1 MYDDWVRRWITN
13 LAPEAKRT
21 YAIASLLHPCFK
33 TYDFVDNMELIPESD
48 KAWALRELRT
58 EWATVWKQTPT
69 LAPAPAPTPS
79 DAAAANPAADPTAD
93 PYAGSG
99 WEDHHT
105 RAGRPDAAAA
115 APVAAPAA
123 AVATDD
129 AAERPTKHR
138 KMSLGGL
145 LGGWIKKELAKP
157 APPTALDELEQ
168 YSTSPTPRSR
178 RLIDVKVLLWWKEK
192 EAKWPNLAK
201 MVKQYFAVPAS
212 SAGVERFF
220 SAAGKMHGDLSKSAK
235 DSTLEHSLFAAFN
248 IEA

>member
-1 MYDDWVRRWITN
+1 
-13 LAPEAKRT
+13 
-21 YAIASLLHPCFK
+21 
-33 TYDFVDNMELIPESD
+33 
-48 KAWALRELRT
+48 
-58 EWATVWKQTPT
+58 
-69 LAPAPAPTPS
+69 
-79 DAAAANPAADPTAD
+79 
-93 PYAGSG
+93 
-99 WEDHHT
+99 
-105 RAGRPDAAAA
+105 
-115 APVAAPAA
+115 
-123 AVATDD
+123 
-129 AAERPTKHR
+129 
-138 KMSLGGL
+138 MSLGGL
-145 LGGWIKKELAKP
+145 LGGRIKKELAKP

-212 SAGVERFF
+212 SAGVERVF